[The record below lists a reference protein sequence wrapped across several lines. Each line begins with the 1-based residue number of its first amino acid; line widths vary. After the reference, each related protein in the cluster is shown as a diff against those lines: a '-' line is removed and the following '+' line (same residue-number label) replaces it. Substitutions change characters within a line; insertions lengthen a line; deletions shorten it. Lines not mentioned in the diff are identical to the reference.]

1 MRSIVMLC
9 TAMALA
15 SSFFSHLAH
24 AVKEDHTYVNVL
36 NNHVLDY
43 FYFRST
49 LNTFRRDNGVTIA
62 YRVFEPVDAN
72 LNPVKQ
78 EQGAIVIVPGRG
90 LPMDVFAETIY
101 DLAPHGYTM
110 YILDHRGQGHS
121 GRLVDNFQKQY
132 VESFDDYVDDLNF
145 FVDNIV
151 QKQPHQNL
159 FFLAESMGG
168 AIASL
173 YMKRHQNHPFKACV
187 LAVPMFGINTGFYPE
202 SLLYG
207 VAQAVSYLGGKE
219 SYFFGQGDYQ
229 PISAQASVVTKS
241 EYRYDMMKSVFT
253 TYNIATGGISFQW
266 FIAAKNAMY
275 ELDNFGLTTP
285 TLILQAQ
292 HEQIVRNDSQH
303 KICKQSSNCQ
313 LVVIND
319 AYHEV
324 FLERDHV
331 RDQALQQITS
341 FFATHLPQSARVN

>member
-9 TAMALA
+9 TAIAL
-15 SSFFSHLAH
+15 SSGLLTHVAH
-24 AVKEDHTYVNVL
+24 AVKEGDNYTNVL

-43 FYFRST
+43 FHFRST
-49 LNTFRRDNGVTIA
+49 LSTFHGKDGVSIA
-62 YRVFEPVDAN
+62 YRVFRPVDAN
-72 LNPVKQ
+72 LNPVEQ
-78 EQGAIVIVPGRG
+78 EHGAIVILPGRG
-90 LPMDVFAETIY
+90 MPMDVFAETIY

-132 VESFDDYVDDLNF
+132 VESFDDYVNDLNF
-145 FVDNIV
+145 FVDQIV
-151 QKQPHQNL
+151 QKHSHKNL

-173 YMKRHQNHPFKACV
+173 YMKRHPNHPFKACV
-187 LAVPMFGINTGFYPE
+187 LAAPMFGMNTYPYPE

-207 VAQAVSYLGGKE
+207 AAHAVSFLGGKE

-229 PISAQASVVTKS
+229 PISAQDSVVTKS
-241 EYRYDMMKSVFT
+241 EYRYDMMKNIFT

-266 FIAAKNAMY
+266 FIAAKNAIY
-275 ELDNFGLTTP
+275 ELDNFGLTIP

-292 HEQIVRNDSQH
+292 HEQVVRNDSQH
-303 KICKQSSNCQ
+303 TMCERSPNCQ

-319 AYHEV
+319 AYHEF

-331 RDQALQQITS
+331 RDQVLQQTRS
-341 FFATHLPQSARVN
+341 FFATHRY